1 MKRLLEKLKYLFSS
15 KPLFLL
21 LLPVFFIYS
30 GYNELFGFLS
40 FRYVITNLAVILACV
55 FGFLFIS
62 VKLFRDIK
70 KAAIFTFTISLC
82 CLVFGYLHDGLKQLL
97 PQSFFAK
104 FIVVIP
110 ATFALFLIILI
121 ILKKRKK
128 GFTDAYVFLNL
139 LFTILLFS
147 EIPNSIK
154 RYQIDKSVN
163 NLIDFRFNAY
173 NGYNPAEPIPDSV
186 KPDIYF
192 LVFDAMAS
200 SKSIDQL
207 IGKKN
212 YQLDS
217 FLTQKNFYVAAH
229 ARANYNW
236 TIHSLS
242 STFNMDYL
250 PPWIA
255 PVMNDPKAYF
265 WGSESILN
273 NSLFSILKKEGY
285 TTHSYQPISFNN
297 KDWPGDSYFQNM
309 KKYHFSFKTLPGRIY
324 RDVFWNYN
332 RINVD
337 FIKKKQFEI
346 IDERNE
352 QKKQHFD
359 TTMALLKAT
368 CGVQQLKF
376 VYGHFMIPH
385 EQYTFD
391 SAGSVK
397 TPANTVVHNRT
408 EDADG
413 YFGQVL
419 FARKVIKELV
429 DYIQLNNKKNTI
441 IIVAGDHGFK
451 STEAM
456 KSGYI
461 FNNMMALYFPD
472 KDYSML
478 YDSVS
483 LVNIFRIV
491 LNKHFAAGLP
501 LHRDSSIIV
510 TGLNQAIKKSEKIP
524 PTHTPAYPNQ

>member
-1 MKRLLEKLKYLFSS
+1 MKRLLEKLKYLFNS
-15 KPLFLL
+15 KPLFLV

-40 FRYVITNLAVILACV
+40 FRYIITNLLVILACV
-55 FGFLFIS
+55 FVFLFIS
-62 VKLFRDIK
+62 FKLFRDFK
-70 KAAIFTFTISLC
+70 KATIFTFIISLC
-82 CLVFGYLHDGLKQLL
+82 CLVFGYLHDSLKQLF
-97 PQSFFAK
+97 PQSFFSK
-104 FIVVIP
+104 FIVVTP
-110 ATFALFLIILI
+110 AIFLLFLIVFVV
-121 ILKKRKK
+121 LKKRRTF
-128 GFTDAYVFLNL
+128 GEVYLFLNL
-139 LFTILLFS
+139 LFIILLLS

-154 RYQIDKSVN
+154 RYQIDKSVD

-173 NGYNPAEPIPDSV
+173 NNYHPSKALPDSL

-192 LVFDAMAS
+192 LVFDALAS

-207 IGKKN
+207 IGKRN

-217 FLTQKNFYVAAH
+217 FLSQKNFYVAAN

-273 NSLFSILKKEGY
+273 NSMFSILKKEGY
-285 TTHSYQPISFNN
+285 TTHSYQQISFNN
-297 KDWPGDSYFQNM
+297 KDWPGNSYFENL
-309 KKYHFSFKTLPGRIY
+309 KKYHYSFKTLPGRIY
-324 RDVFWNYN
+324 RDIFWNYN
-332 RINVD
+332 RIDVD
-337 FIKKKQFEI
+337 FIKKRQFEI
-346 IDERNE
+346 INERNL
-352 QKKQHFD
+352 QKKQYFD
-359 TTMALLKAT
+359 TTMVLLKAT
-368 CGVQQLKF
+368 CKNPKLKF

-391 SAGSVK
+391 STGKVK
-397 TPANTVVHNRT
+397 TAANTVVHNRT
-408 EDADG
+408 EDHDG

-419 FARKVIKELV
+419 FAGKVIKDLV

-456 KSGYI
+456 QSGYI
-461 FNNMMALYFPD
+461 FNNMMAIYFPD

-491 LNKHFAAGLP
+491 LNKQFGADLP

-510 TGLNQAIKKSEKIP
+510 SGLKQAIKKSEKKP
-524 PTHTPAYPNQ
+524 PTHTPSSPNQ